1 MTATYFRSKDTKI
14 QTRLSIEYLLK
25 GNFSSKKVSLFRHEG
40 WSYSVKIGYNF
51 FLNLRN
57 EVFVPY

>member
-14 QTRLSIEYLLK
+14 QTLSIEYLPK

-40 WSYSVKIGYNF
+40 WSYSVKIGYYF
-51 FLNLRN
+51 FLNSRN